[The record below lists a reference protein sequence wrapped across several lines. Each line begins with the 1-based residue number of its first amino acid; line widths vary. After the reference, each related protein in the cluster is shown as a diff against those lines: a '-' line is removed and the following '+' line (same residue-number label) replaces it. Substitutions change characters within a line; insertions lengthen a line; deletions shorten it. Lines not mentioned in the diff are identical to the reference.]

1 MRKAGSAHIFGAM
14 EPVVGDEQLFGPTR
28 AGSALDRVQAYQLA
42 QGLAGPAFEDAT
54 LLQQSPLLSH
64 LAPQLMRAAGSIAAN
79 IAEGYVR
86 RSPRDRVRYFE
97 YALGSTEETRSWYTF
112 AHPALSEDVLTD
124 RIARLTSI
132 RRLLLVMIRND
143 RPASPPRR

>member
-1 MRKAGSAHIFGAM
+1 MREAGSAHIFGAM

-42 QGLAGPAFEDAT
+42 QALAAPAFEDAT

-86 RSPRDRVRYFE
+86 RSARDRLRYYE
-97 YALGSTEETRSWYTF
+97 YALGSAEETRSWYTF
-112 AHPALSEDVLTD
+112 ARHALSEEVMKD
-124 RIARLTSI
+124 RIERLTSI
-132 RRLLLVMIRND
+132 RRLLLAMIRND
-143 RPASPPRR
+143 RPAAPFRR